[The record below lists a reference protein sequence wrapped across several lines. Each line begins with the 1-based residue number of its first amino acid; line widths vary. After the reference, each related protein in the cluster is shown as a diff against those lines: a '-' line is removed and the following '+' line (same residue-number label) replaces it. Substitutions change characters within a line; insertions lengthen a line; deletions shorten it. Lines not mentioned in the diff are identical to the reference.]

1 MRRPNPAMGARDPSR
16 NLRPLRALA
25 RYLKPYWRQAAGA
38 SIALLTAAGTVLAI
52 GMGLRHLVD
61 DGFAGNDPA
70 VLDTALLTLLGVVVV
85 LAVATFCRSYLVAW
99 VGERVVADL
108 RRDVFAHI
116 LKLSPS
122 FFEVTKTGEILSRLT
137 TDTTLIQTV
146 VGSTVSVALRNLLL
160 FVGAAT
166 MLLVTSPRLTGLVV
180 LVIPLVLLP
189 ILLLGRR
196 VRRLS
201 RAAQDRVADVGAHVE
216 ESISAVRTVQ
226 AFGHEAID
234 TEEFA
239 VRVEDAFRT
248 AIHRTRVR
256 ASLAVIVIVL
266 ALGSVCTIL
275 WLGGRDVMTG
285 AISPGDLSAFVF
297 YAVLAAGAL
306 GALSEVIG
314 DLQRAAGATE
324 RLMDLLA
331 ARPEIAAPA
340 KPAALPRPAAGA
352 VVFEAASFAYPSSPD
367 RPILREFDLS
377 VAPGETVAIV
387 GPSGAGKST
396 LFNLLLRFYDPVGG
410 RVTLDGVDICRAAP
424 ASVRARFGLV
434 PQEPVVFSTTA
445 RENIA
450 YGRPGASEP
459 EIIAAAKAAAAD
471 EFLRALPGGYDSYL
485 GERGVRLSA
494 GQRQRLAIARAIL
507 RNPAVLLLDEATSA
521 LDSDNERLIQDA
533 LARLSQGRTTI
544 VIAHRLATVMN
555 ADRIVVLDRGR
566 AVAVGT
572 HHELL
577 AAGGLYARLAE
588 LQFTAGG
595 SGWGPAPAAGAG
607 MDNTRSAAAG
617 R

>member
-1 MRRPNPAMGARDPSR
+1 MRRPNPAISAREASG

-25 RYLKPYWRQAAGA
+25 GYLVPHWRQAAGA
-38 SIALLTAAGTVLAI
+38 SVALIVAAGTVLGI
-52 GMGLRHLVD
+52 GLGLRHLVD
-61 DGFAGNDPA
+61 NGIAGNDPA
-70 VLDTALLTLLGVVVV
+70 VLDAALVILLGVIVV
-85 LAVATFCRSYLVAW
+85 LAAATFFRSYLVAW

-122 FFEVTKTGEILSRLT
+122 FFEVTKTGEILSRMT

-146 VGSTVSVALRNLLL
+146 VGSTVSMALRNVLL
-160 FVGAAT
+160 FVGAAA

-189 ILLLGRR
+189 IMVLGRR
-196 VRRLS
+196 LRRLS
-201 RAAQDRVADVGAHVE
+201 RASQDRVADVGAHVE

-226 AFGHEAID
+226 AFGHEGMDIVD
-234 TEEFA
+234 FSM
-239 VRVEDAFRT
+239 RVEEAFRT
-248 AIHRTRVR
+248 AIRRTRVR
-256 ASLAVIVIVL
+256 SALAVIVIVL
-266 ALGSVCTIL
+266 ALGAVCTIL
-275 WLGGRDVMTG
+275 WLGGRDVMSG
-285 AISPGDLSAFVF
+285 AMSAGDLSAFVF
-297 YAVLAAGAL
+297 YAVVAAAAL
-306 GALSEVIG
+306 GALSEVVG

-340 KPAALPRPAAGA
+340 DPAALPEPARGA
-352 VVFEAASFAYPSSPD
+352 VAFEGTTFAYPSAPD
-367 RPILREFDLS
+367 RPVLSRFDLDI
-377 VAPGETVAIV
+377 APGETVAVV

-396 LFNLLLRFYDPVGG
+396 LFNLLLRFYDPTGG
-410 RVTLDGVDICRAAP
+410 RITLDGVDICRAAP
-424 ASVRARFGLV
+424 AAVRAQFGLV

-450 YGRPGASEP
+450 YGRPDASHA
-459 EIIAAAKAAAAD
+459 EIVEAAKAAAAD
-471 EFLRALPGGYDSYL
+471 EFLRALPEGYDSYL

-507 RNPAVLLLDEATSA
+507 RDPAVLLLDEATSA
-521 LDSDNERLIQDA
+521 LDSENERLIQDA
-533 LARLSQGRTTI
+533 LDRLSRGRTTI

-566 AVAVGT
+566 GVATGT
-572 HHELL
+572 HDQLL

-588 LQFTAGG
+588 LQFTTGG
-595 SGWGPAPAAGAG
+595 NGAAPIADIGP
-607 MDNTRSAAAG
+607 RVSAASRG
-617 R
+617 

>member
-1 MRRPNPAMGARDPSR
+1 MRQPNPAPARESSR
-16 NLRPLRALA
+16 NLRPLRTLA
-25 RYLKPYWRQAAGA
+25 GYLRPYWRQAVGA
-38 SIALLTAAGTVLAI
+38 SVALMVAASTVLAL
-52 GMGLRHLVD
+52 GLGLRHLVD
-61 DGFAGNDPA
+61 NGIAGSDPA
-70 VLDTALLTLLGVVVV
+70 VLDAALAILIGVIVV
-85 LAVATFCRSYLVAW
+85 LAAATFCRSYLVAW

-116 LKLSPS
+116 LKFSPS

-146 VGSTVSVALRNLLL
+146 VGSTVSMALRNLLL
-160 FVGAAT
+160 FVGAAA

-226 AFGHEAID
+226 AFGHESLDIVD
-234 TEEFA
+234 FTM
-239 VRVEDAFRT
+239 RVEEAFHT
-248 AIHRTRVR
+248 AIRRTRVR
-256 ASLAVIVIVL
+256 SALAVIVIVL
-266 ALGSVCTIL
+266 TLGSVCTIL
-275 WLGGRDVMTG
+275 WLGGRDVMAG
-285 AISPGDLSAFVF
+285 AMSAGDLSAFVF
-297 YAVLAAGAL
+297 YAVVAAGAL
-306 GALSEVIG
+306 GALSEVVG

-331 ARPEIAAPA
+331 AWPEIAAPA
-340 KPAALPRPAAGA
+340 SPAALPEPARGA
-352 VVFEAASFAYPSSPD
+352 VVFESTTFAYPSAPD
-367 RPILREFDLS
+367 RPVLGEFDFD
-377 VAPGETVAIV
+377 VAPGETVAVV

-396 LFNLLLRFYDPVGG
+396 LFNLLLRFYDPTGG
-410 RVTLDGVDICRAAP
+410 RITLDGVDICRAAP
-424 ASVRARFGLV
+424 AAVRACFGLV

-450 YGRPGASEP
+450 YGRPDASDA
-459 EIIAAAKAAAAD
+459 EIVAAAKAAAAD
-471 EFLRALPGGYDSYL
+471 GFLRALPEGYDSYL

-507 RNPAVLLLDEATSA
+507 RDPAVLLLDEATSA
-521 LDSDNERLIQDA
+521 LDSENERLIQNA
-533 LARLSQGRTTI
+533 LARLSHGRTTI

-566 AVAVGT
+566 AVATGT
-572 HHELL
+572 HDQLL

-595 SGWGPAPAAGAG
+595 NGAAPASMAAADVRQGAPAA
-607 MDNTRSAAAG
+607 SSS
-617 R
+617 

>member
-1 MRRPNPAMGARDPSR
+1 MGAREASR

-25 RYLKPYWRQAAGA
+25 RYLKPYWRQAAAA
-38 SIALLTAAGTVLAI
+38 SAALLTAAGTVLAI
-52 GMGLRHLVD
+52 GMGLRRLVD

-85 LAVATFCRSYLVAW
+85 LAAATFCRAYLVAW
-99 VGERVVADL
+99 IGERVVADL
-108 RRDVFAHI
+108 RRDVFTHI

-122 FFEVTKTGEILSRLT
+122 FFEAAKTGEILSRLT

-146 VGSTVSVALRNLLL
+146 VGATVSIALRNLLL
-160 FVGAAT
+160 FVGAAA
-166 MLLVTSPRLTGLVV
+166 MLLITSPRLSGLVV

-234 TEEFA
+234 TREFA

-275 WLGGRDVMTG
+275 WLGGRDVMAG

-340 KPAALPRPAAGA
+340 KPAALPWPPAGA
-352 VVFEAASFAYPSSPD
+352 VAFEAASFAYPSSPD
-367 RPILREFDLS
+367 RPILRAFDLR
-377 VAPGETVAIV
+377 VAPGETVAVV

-410 RVTLDGVDICRAAP
+410 RVLLDGVDICRAAP

-459 EIIAAAKAAAAD
+459 EIVAAAKAAAAD
-471 EFLRALPGGYDSYL
+471 DFLRALPDGYDSYL

-521 LDSDNERLIQDA
+521 LDSDNERLIQEA
-533 LARLSQGRTTI
+533 LAHLSKGRTTL

-566 AVAVGT
+566 AVATGT
-572 HHELL
+572 HNELL

-595 SGWGPAPAAGAG
+595 GPDTTRPALTLPGGRAGAKAPCRPSG
-607 MDNTRSAAAG
+607 SG
-617 R
+617 

>member
-1 MRRPNPAMGARDPSR
+1 MRRPNPAISAREASG

-25 RYLKPYWRQAAGA
+25 GYLVPHWRQAAGA
-38 SIALLTAAGTVLAI
+38 SVALIVAAGTVLGI
-52 GMGLRHLVD
+52 GLGLRHLVD
-61 DGFAGNDPA
+61 NGIAGNDPA
-70 VLDTALLTLLGVVVV
+70 VLDAALVILLGVIVV
-85 LAVATFCRSYLVAW
+85 LAAATFFRSYLVAW

-146 VGSTVSVALRNLLL
+146 VGSTVSMALRNVLL
-160 FVGAAT
+160 FVGAAA

-189 ILLLGRR
+189 IMVLGRR
-196 VRRLS
+196 LRRLS
-201 RAAQDRVADVGAHVE
+201 RASQDRVADVGAHVE

-226 AFGHEAID
+226 AFGHEGMDIVD
-234 TEEFA
+234 FSM
-239 VRVEDAFRT
+239 RVEEAFRT

-256 ASLAVIVIVL
+256 SALAVIVIVL
-266 ALGSVCTIL
+266 ALGAVCTIL
-275 WLGGRDVMTG
+275 WLGGRDVMSG
-285 AISPGDLSAFVF
+285 AMSAGDLSAFVF
-297 YAVLAAGAL
+297 YAVVAAAAL
-306 GALSEVIG
+306 GALSEVVG

-340 KPAALPRPAAGA
+340 DPAALPEPARGA
-352 VVFEAASFAYPSSPD
+352 VAFEGTTFAYPSAPD
-367 RPILREFDLS
+367 RPVLSRFDLDI
-377 VAPGETVAIV
+377 APGETVAVV

-410 RVTLDGVDICRAAP
+410 RITLDGVDICRAAP
-424 ASVRARFGLV
+424 AAVRAQFGLV

-450 YGRPGASEP
+450 YGRPDASHA
-459 EIIAAAKAAAAD
+459 EIVEAAKAAAAD
-471 EFLRALPGGYDSYL
+471 EFLRALPEGYDSYL

-507 RNPAVLLLDEATSA
+507 RDPAVLLLDEATSA
-521 LDSDNERLIQDA
+521 LDSENERLIQDA
-533 LARLSQGRTTI
+533 LDRLSRGRTTI

-566 AVAVGT
+566 AVATGT
-572 HHELL
+572 HDQLL

-588 LQFTAGG
+588 LQFTTGG
-595 SGWGPAPAAGAG
+595 NGAAPAPPPRPEWIAASG
-607 MDNTRSAAAG
+607 
-617 R
+617 

>member
-1 MRRPNPAMGARDPSR
+1 MSAREASR

-25 RYLKPYWRQAAGA
+25 GYLAPYWRQAAGA
-38 SIALLTAAGTVLAI
+38 AAALIVAASTVLAI
-52 GMGLRHLVD
+52 GLGLRHLVD
-61 DGFAGNDPA
+61 NGIAGNDPA
-70 VLDTALLTLLGVVVV
+70 VLDAALVILLGVIVV
-85 LAVATFCRSYLVAW
+85 LAAATFFRSYLVAW

-116 LKLSPS
+116 LKLSPG

-146 VGSTVSVALRNLLL
+146 VGATVSMALRNMLL
-160 FVGAAT
+160 FIGAAA

-189 ILLLGRR
+189 ILVLGRR
-196 VRRLS
+196 LRRLS
-201 RAAQDRVADVGAHVE
+201 RASQDRVADVGAHVE

-226 AFGHEAID
+226 AFGHEGMDIVD
-234 TEEFA
+234 FSM
-239 VRVEDAFRT
+239 RVEEAFRT
-248 AIHRTRVR
+248 AIRRTRVR
-256 ASLAVIVIVL
+256 SALAVIVIVL
-266 ALGSVCTIL
+266 ALGAVCTIL
-275 WLGGRDVMTG
+275 WLGGRDVMSG
-285 AISPGDLSAFVF
+285 AMSAGDLSAFVF
-297 YAVLAAGAL
+297 YAVVAAAAL
-306 GALSEVIG
+306 GALSEVVG

-340 KPAALPRPAAGA
+340 DPAALPEPSRGA
-352 VVFEAASFAYPSSPD
+352 VAFEGTVFAYPSAPD
-367 RPILREFDLS
+367 RPVLSDFDLDI
-377 VAPGETVAIV
+377 APGETVAVV

-410 RVTLDGVDICRAAP
+410 RITLDGVDICRAAP
-424 ASVRARFGLV
+424 AAVRAQFGLV
-434 PQEPVVFSTTA
+434 PQEPIVFSTTA

-450 YGRPGASEP
+450 YGRPDASNA
-459 EIIAAAKAAAAD
+459 EIVEAAKAAAAD
-471 EFLRALPGGYDSYL
+471 EFLRALPEGYDSYL

-507 RNPAVLLLDEATSA
+507 RDPAVLLLDEATSA
-521 LDSDNERLIQDA
+521 LDSENERLIQDA
-533 LARLSQGRTTI
+533 LDRLSHGRTTI

-566 AVAVGT
+566 AVATGT
-572 HHELL
+572 HDQLL

-588 LQFTAGG
+588 LQFTATAGG
-595 SGWGPAPAAGAG
+595 NGAAPAPIIEDSIVQRA
-607 MDNTRSAAAG
+607 SAASRG
-617 R
+617 

>member
-1 MRRPNPAMGARDPSR
+1 MSAREASR

-25 RYLKPYWRQAAGA
+25 GYLAPYWRQAVGA
-38 SIALLTAAGTVLAI
+38 SVALMVAAGTVLGI

-61 DGFAGNDPA
+61 NGIAGNDPA
-70 VLDTALLTLLGVVVV
+70 VLDAALVILLGVIVV
-85 LAVATFCRSYLVAW
+85 LAAATYCRSYLVAW

-146 VGSTVSVALRNLLL
+146 VGSTVSMALRNLLL
-160 FVGAAT
+160 FVGAAAL
-166 MLLVTSPRLTGLVV
+166 LLVTSPRLTGLVV

-201 RAAQDRVADVGAHVE
+201 RVAQDRVADVGAHVE

-226 AFGHEAID
+226 AFGHEGMD
-234 TEEFA
+234 VVDFSM
-239 VRVEDAFRT
+239 RVEEAFRT
-248 AIHRTRVR
+248 AIWRTRVR
-256 ASLAVIVIVL
+256 SALAVIVIVL
-266 ALGSVCTIL
+266 ALGAVCTIL
-275 WLGGRDVMTG
+275 WLGGRDVMAG
-285 AISPGDLSAFVF
+285 AMSAGDLSAFVF
-297 YAVLAAGAL
+297 YAVVAAAAL
-306 GALSEVIG
+306 GALSEVVG

-324 RLMDLLA
+324 RLLDLLA
-331 ARPEIAAPA
+331 ARPDIAAPA
-340 KPAALPRPAAGA
+340 NPEVLPEPSRGA
-352 VVFEAASFAYPSSPD
+352 VAFEAATFAYPSAPD
-367 RPILREFDLS
+367 RPVLRAFDLDI
-377 VAPGETVAIV
+377 APGETVAVV

-396 LFNLLLRFYDPVGG
+396 LFNLLLRFYDPTGG
-410 RVTLDGVDICRAAP
+410 RITLDGVDICHAAP
-424 ASVRARFGLV
+424 AAVRARFGLV
-434 PQEPVVFSTTA
+434 PQEPVMFSTTA

-450 YGRPGASEP
+450 YGRPDASSV
-459 EIIAAAKAAAAD
+459 EIVEAAKAAAAD
-471 EFLRALPGGYDSYL
+471 EFLRALPEGYDSYL

-507 RNPAVLLLDEATSA
+507 RDPAVLLLDEATSA
-521 LDSDNERLIQDA
+521 LDSENERLIQDA
-533 LARLSQGRTTI
+533 LARLSRGRTTI

-566 AVAVGT
+566 AVATGT
-572 HHELL
+572 HDQLL

-595 SGWGPAPAAGAG
+595 NGAAPASMPARDVRREFPVASPG
-607 MDNTRSAAAG
+607 
-617 R
+617 

>member
-1 MRRPNPAMGARDPSR
+1 MRQPNSASARASSR

-25 RYLKPYWRQAAGA
+25 GYLAPYWRQATGA
-38 SIALLTAAGTVLAI
+38 AVALIIAASTVLAI
-52 GMGLRHLVD
+52 GLGLRHLVD
-61 DGFAGNDPA
+61 NGIAGSDPA
-70 VLDTALLTLLGVVVV
+70 VLDAALVILLGVIML
-85 LAVATFCRSYLVAW
+85 LAAATFFRSYLVAW

-146 VGSTVSVALRNLLL
+146 VGSTVSMALRNLLL
-160 FVGAAT
+160 FVGAAA

-189 ILLLGRR
+189 ILILGRR

-226 AFGHEAID
+226 AFGHENLDILD
-234 TEEFA
+234 FSM
-239 VRVEDAFRT
+239 RVEEAFRT
-248 AIHRTRVR
+248 AIRRTRVR
-256 ASLAVIVIVL
+256 SALAVIVIVL
-266 ALGSVCTIL
+266 ALGAVCTIL

-285 AISPGDLSAFVF
+285 AMSAGDLSAFVF
-297 YAVLAAGAL
+297 YAVVAAAAL
-306 GALSEVIG
+306 GVLSEVIG

-331 ARPEIAAPA
+331 ARSDIAAPG
-340 KPAALPRPAAGA
+340 RPAVLSEPSRGKVA
-352 VVFEAASFAYPSSPD
+352 FEAASFAYPSAPN
-367 RPILREFDLS
+367 RLVLNAFDLNI
-377 VAPGETVAIV
+377 APGETVAVV

-396 LFNLLLRFYDPVGG
+396 LFNLLLRFYDPTGG
-410 RVTLDGVDICRAAP
+410 RIAFDGVDICQAAP

-450 YGRPGASEP
+450 YGRPDASDA
-459 EIIAAAKAAAAD
+459 EIVAAAKAAAAD
-471 EFLRALPGGYDSYL
+471 DFLRALPGGYDSYL

-507 RNPAVLLLDEATSA
+507 RDPAVLLLDEATSA
-521 LDSDNERLIQDA
+521 LDSENERLIQDA
-533 LARLSQGRTTI
+533 LAHLSQGRTTI
-544 VIAHRLATVMN
+544 VIAHRLATVAN
-555 ADRIVVLDRGR
+555 ADRIVVLDQGQ
-566 AVAVGT
+566 AIAIGT
-572 HHELL
+572 HEQLL
-577 AAGGLYARLAE
+577 AAGGLYTRLAE
-588 LQFTAGG
+588 LQFTATD
-595 SGWGPAPAAGAG
+595 SGTAPRNVKTV
-607 MDNTRSAAAG
+607 MPRHDFS
-617 R
+617 